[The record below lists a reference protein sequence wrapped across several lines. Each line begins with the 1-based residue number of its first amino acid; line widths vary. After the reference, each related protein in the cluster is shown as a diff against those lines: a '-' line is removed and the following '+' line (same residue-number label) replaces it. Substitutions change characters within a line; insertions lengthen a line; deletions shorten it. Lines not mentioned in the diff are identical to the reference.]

1 MPSFIAVAQ
10 LLLSQ
15 PMNFWIHPSAKY
27 TRGRRAIRPRALKY
41 SLRQKI
47 NEGNIFFINKKKK
60 KIAPV
65 KFSDRLL
72 QNVTS
77 KHNINFW
84 TFKLWNHVYSVQ
96 KKGEIA

>member
-1 MPSFIAVAQ
+1 MVVDTSALFVQWVGNESEYTVAQ
-10 LLLSQ
+10 K
-15 PMNFWIHPSAKY
+15 N
-27 TRGRRAIRPRALKY
+27 TRGRRAIRPSGLKY

-47 NEGNIFFINKKKK
+47 NEGDFFFFFFINKK

-96 KKGEIA
+96 KRGEIA